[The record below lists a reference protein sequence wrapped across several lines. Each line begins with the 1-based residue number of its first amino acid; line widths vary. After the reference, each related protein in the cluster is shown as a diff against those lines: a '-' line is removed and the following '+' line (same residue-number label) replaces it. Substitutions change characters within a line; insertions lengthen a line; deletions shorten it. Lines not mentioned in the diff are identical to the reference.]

1 MAKFTF
7 VSFNIKHQTNLF
19 ESILKYV
26 TKKAKSDYIIFAIQ
40 EMPRKETVEKISI
53 PKNIQ
58 MYRRGDLAFVYS
70 KKINGIQNN
79 LGIPSDDVTS
89 LRKNVMLLTIPL
101 ESGSLQIVNIHAMS
115 KLQEVSNIKKNRI
128 LFQNLEKILGQ
139 NPQRVYMGDFNTNPY
154 EENLVSEDVLCTS
167 RELDDVCDG
176 RTKAAFYNPGWR
188 YLKEKRGIKGTFCDR
203 DFFPRWQILD
213 HIIVSKDSCKT
224 IHSFSILK
232 EFSDMKIN
240 LNEFQK
246 RSKPDGYS
254 DHLPVS
260 LTMEV

>member
-7 VSFNIKHQTNLF
+7 VSFNIKHQINLF

-26 TKKAKSDYIIFAIQ
+26 SKKAKSDYIIFAIQ
-40 EMPRKETVEKISI
+40 EMPSDENIKKIPI
-53 PKNIQ
+53 PINIQ
-58 MYRRGDLAFVYS
+58 MYRRGDLAFVYP
-70 KKINGIQNN
+70 KKIIGFPNN
-79 LGIPSDDVTS
+79 LRISSEEVAS

-101 ESGSLQIVNIHAMS
+101 ESNSLQIVNVHAFS
-115 KLQEVSNIKKNRI
+115 KIQEVSNAKKNRI

-139 NPQRVYMGDFNTNPY
+139 CSQRVYMGDFNTNPY
-154 EENLVSEDVLCTS
+154 EENLVSEDVICSS
-167 RELDDVCDG
+167 REFEDVCDG
-176 RTKAAFYNPGWR
+176 RTKSEFYNPGWR
-188 YLKEKRGIKGTFCDR
+188 YLKEKKGIKGTYCSR

-213 HIIVSKDSCKT
+213 HIIVSKDLCKK
-224 IHSFSILK
+224 ILSFNILK

-240 LNEFQK
+240 LTEFEK
-246 RSKPDGYS
+246 RSKPNWYS

>member
-7 VSFNIKHQTNLF
+7 VSFNIKHQKNLF

-26 TKKAKSDYIIFAIQ
+26 SKKAKSGYIIFAIQ
-40 EMPRKETVEKISI
+40 EMPRKETVEKIII
-53 PKNIQ
+53 PNNIQ
-58 MYRRGDLAFVYS
+58 MYRRGDLAFVYP
-70 KKINGIQNN
+70 KKINGTQNN

-101 ESGSLQIVNIHAMS
+101 ESGALQIVNVHAFS
-115 KLQEVSNIKKNRI
+115 KLQEVSNKKKNQI

-139 NPQRVYMGDFNTNPY
+139 YSQRIYMGDFNTNPY

-167 RELDDVCDG
+167 RELDDVCNG
-176 RTKAAFYNPGWR
+176 RTKAMFYNPGWR
-188 YLKEKRGIKGTFCDR
+188 YLKEKKGIRGTFCDR
-203 DFFPRWQILD
+203 KFFPRWQILD
-213 HIIVSKDSCKT
+213 HIIVSKDLCKT
-224 IHSFSILK
+224 IFSFSILK

-240 LNEFQK
+240 LSEFQK
-246 RSKPDGYS
+246 SSKPDGYS